1 MKKILPILT
10 LIFLASCQI
19 QNITDAEKENVILKL
34 ENMMKIDQEYAGI
47 PSKELKEKYGNEK
60 SWEIF
65 QKKRD
70 SVAIDNQIKA
80 KEIFKKYGFVGTKN
94 FSEDASSNFWIIIQ
108 HADNDVK
115 LQEKILK
122 FMNNEIKKNNA
133 FKSQYAMLED
143 RVNVNKGN
151 SQRFGSQVTYN
162 KYGQAIPKNGLLDS
176 LNIEKLRKEYE
187 LPSFKEYYND
197 MTEMHFDMNKESYI
211 SQGITQPKLYK

>member
-1 MKKILPILT
+1 MKKILQIST

-19 QNITDAEKENVILKL
+19 QNITYEEKENVITKL

-47 PSKELKEKYGNEK
+47 PPKELKEKYGNEK
-60 SWEIF
+60 AWEIF

-70 SVAIDNQIKA
+70 SVAIDNQTKA
-80 KEIFKKYGFVGTKN
+80 KELYEKYGFVGTKN
-94 FSEDASSNFWIIIQ
+94 FSKSASGNFWIIIQ
-108 HADNDVK
+108 HADNDIK

-122 FMNNEIKKNNA
+122 VMNKEIKKNNA
-133 FKSQYAMLED
+133 NKSQYAMLED
-143 RVNVNKGN
+143 RVNVNKDKK
-151 SQRFGSQVTYN
+151 QRFGSQMTYN

-197 MTEMHFDMNKESYI
+197 MTEMHFEMNKDAYI
-211 SQGITQPKLYK
+211 SQGITEPKLYK